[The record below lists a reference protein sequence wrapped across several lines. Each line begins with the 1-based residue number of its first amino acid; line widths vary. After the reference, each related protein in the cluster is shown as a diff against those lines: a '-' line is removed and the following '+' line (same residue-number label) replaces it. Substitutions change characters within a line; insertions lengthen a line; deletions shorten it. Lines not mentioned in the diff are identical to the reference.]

1 MAEPKIVVEHREHLW
16 YLLAEASQVEHLI
29 MCQYLYASFSL
40 KGGPEDGLTAEQAAA
55 VARWREVLT
64 GIAIEEMLHLALV
77 FNVMTA
83 IGAAPPLSRPNFPRS
98 SGDLPGGVQ
107 FRLLPFGT
115 DSLTH
120 FLYLERPEGMERMD
134 AEGFVPTIPPHEPVE
149 AGEAISRAQDFATV
163 GHLYRGIERG
173 LAALSGRFG
182 ERGLFVGP
190 RRAQATPELFRW
202 PQLVAVHDLASAMA
216 AINEIIEQ
224 GLAALSGK
232 FGERGL
238 FVGPGRA
245 QATPEL
251 FRWPQLV
258 AVHDLAS
265 ATAAINEII
274 EQGEGARGDWRPAH
288 YGRFLGIWEE
298 YTKLKQASPAFE
310 PAFPVIPAFTRQPY
324 DITEQQPLL
333 TDPLTRAIAE
343 VFNLGYEVLLQT
355 LNRFFTHTDETDD
368 QLQLLVGTAFGLM
381 ADVLRP
387 LGRAL
392 PRLPAGRGHPGRTAG
407 PTFEM
412 YYQFGNFVPWRG
424 PAWALLSER
433 AAILATRG
441 AETAALPGAPAVAN
455 DAATAAAGIAA
466 QLLMHVPDELR
477 HVQHH

>member
-16 YLLAEASQVEHLI
+16 YLLAEAAQVEHLI

-40 KGGPEDGLTAEQAAA
+40 KAGPEDGLTAEQAAA

-83 IGAAPPLSRPNFPRS
+83 IGAAPPLSRPNFPRRS
-98 SGDLPGGVQ
+98 EDLPGGVQ
-107 FRLLPFGT
+107 FRLLPFGA
-115 DSLTH
+115 DALTH

-134 AEGFVPTIPPHEPVE
+134 AEEFVPTIPPREPIE
-149 AGEAISRAQDFATV
+149 PGEAISRAQDFGTV
-163 GHLYRGIERG
+163 GHLYRGIEQG

-216 AINEIIEQ
+216 AI
-224 GLAALSGK
+224 
-232 FGERGL
+232 
-238 FVGPGRA
+238 
-245 QATPEL
+245 
-251 FRWPQLV
+251 
-258 AVHDLAS
+258 D
-265 ATAAINEII
+265 EII

-298 YTKLKQASPAFE
+298 YAKLTEASPAFE
-310 PAFPVIPAFTRQPY
+310 PAFPVIAAFTRQPY
-324 DITEQQPLL
+324 DVTEPQPLL
-333 TDPLTRAIAE
+333 TNPLTRSIAE
-343 VFNLGYEVLLQT
+343 VFNLGYEVLLQV
-355 LNRFFTHTDETDD
+355 LNRFFTHTDETDE
-368 QLQLLVGTAFGLM
+368 QLQTLVGAAFGLM
-381 ADVLRP
+381 AGVLRP
-387 LGRAL
+387 LGRTL
-392 PRLPAGRGHPGRTAG
+392 PRLLAGPDHPGRTAG

-433 AAILATRG
+433 AAILATRS
-441 AETAALPGAPAVAN
+441 ADAADLPGVPTAVH

-466 QLLMHVPDELR
+466 QLLAHVPEQLR
-477 HVQHH
+477 HAR

>member
-1 MAEPKIVVEHREHLW
+1 MAWVAEPKIVVEHREHLW
-16 YLLAEASQVEHLI
+16 YLLAEAAQVEHLI

-40 KGGPEDGLTAEQAAA
+40 KAGPQDGLTAEQAAA
-55 VARWREVLT
+55 VARWRGVLT

-77 FNVMTA
+77 FNVMAA
-83 IGAAPPLSRPNFPRS
+83 IGAAPSLSRPNFPRRS
-98 SGDLPGGVQ
+98 DDLPGGVQ

-134 AEGFVPTIPPHEPVE
+134 AEEFVPAVPPREPVE
-149 AGEAISRAQDFATV
+149 PGEAMSRAQDFGTV
-163 GHLYRGIERG
+163 GHLYRGIEQG

-190 RRAQATPELFRW
+190 
-202 PQLVAVHDLASAMA
+202 M
-216 AINEIIEQ
+216 
-224 GLAALSGK
+224 
-232 FGERGL
+232 
-238 FVGPGRA
+238 RA

-298 YTKLKQASPAFE
+298 YAKLTAADPAFK

-324 DITEQQPLL
+324 DISDPQPLL
-333 TDPLTRAIAE
+333 TDPLTLAIAE
-343 VFNLGYEVLLQT
+343 VFNLGYEVLLQA
-355 LNRFFTHTDETDD
+355 LNRFFTHTDETDE
-368 QLQLLVGTAFGLM
+368 QLRILVGAAFGVM
-381 ADVLRP
+381 AGVLRP
-387 LGRAL
+387 LGRTL
-392 PRLPAGRGHPGRTAG
+392 PRLPAGSGHPGRTAG

-433 AAILATRG
+433 AAMLATRS
-441 AETAALPGAPAVAN
+441 ADAAGLPGAPAAVN
-455 DAATAAAGIAA
+455 DAAIAAARVAA
-466 QLLMHVPDELR
+466 QLLAHVPEELR
-477 HVQHH
+477 HAR

>member
-1 MAEPKIVVEHREHLW
+1 VAEPKIVVEHREHLW
-16 YLLAEASQVEHLI
+16 YLLAEAAQVEHLI

-40 KGGPEDGLTAEQAAA
+40 KAGPQDGLTAEQAAA

-83 IGAAPPLSRPNFPRS
+83 IGAAPSLSRPNFPRS
-98 SGDLPGGVQ
+98 SDDLPGGVQ

-115 DSLTH
+115 DALTH

-134 AEGFVPTIPPHEPVE
+134 AEEFVPAIPPHEPVE
-149 AGEAISRAQDFATV
+149 PGEAFTRAQDFGTV
-163 GHLYRGIERG
+163 GHLYRGIEQG

-182 ERGLFVGP
+182 EHGLFVGP
-190 RRAQATPELFRW
+190 
-202 PQLVAVHDLASAMA
+202 M
-216 AINEIIEQ
+216 
-224 GLAALSGK
+224 
-232 FGERGL
+232 
-238 FVGPGRA
+238 RA

-298 YTKLKQASPAFE
+298 YAKLTEADPAFK

-324 DITEQQPLL
+324 DITEPQPLL
-333 TDPLTRAIAE
+333 TDPLTLAVAE
-343 VFNLGYEVLLQT
+343 VFNLGYEVLLQA
-355 LNRFFTHTDETDD
+355 LNRFFTHTDETDE
-368 QLQLLVGTAFGLM
+368 QLRILVGAAFGLM
-381 ADVLRP
+381 AGVLRP
-387 LGRAL
+387 LGRTL
-392 PRLPAGRGHPGRTAG
+392 PRLPAGPGHPGRTAG

-433 AAILATRG
+433 ATMLATRS
-441 AETAALPGAPAVAN
+441 ADAADVPGAPAAVN

-466 QLLMHVPDELR
+466 QLLAQVPEELR
-477 HVQHH
+477 HTR

>member
-1 MAEPKIVVEHREHLW
+1 MWVAEPEIVVEHREHLW
-16 YLLAEASQVEHLI
+16 YLLAEAAQVEHLI

-40 KGGPEDGLTAEQAAA
+40 KAGPEDGLTAEQSAA

-83 IGAAPPLSRPNFPRS
+83 IGAAPPLSRPNFPRVS
-98 SGDLPGGVQ
+98 DDLPGSVQ

-115 DSLTH
+115 ESLTH

-134 AEGFVPTIPPHEPVE
+134 AKGFVPAIPPREPIE
-149 AGEAISRAQDFATV
+149 PGEMISRAQDFGTV

-173 LAALSGRFG
+173 LATLSGQFG

-190 RRAQATPELFRW
+190 RRT
-202 PQLVAVHDLASAMA
+202 
-216 AINEIIEQ
+216 
-224 GLAALSGK
+224 
-232 FGERGL
+232 
-238 FVGPGRA
+238 

-274 EQGEGARGDWRPAH
+274 EQGEGARGDWQPAH

-298 YTKLKQASPAFE
+298 YAKLKDADPAFE

-324 DITEQQPLL
+324 DIAEPQPLL

-355 LNRFFTHTDETDD
+355 LNRFFTHTDETDQ
-368 QLQLLVGTAFGLM
+368 QLRTLVGAAFGLM
-381 ADVLRP
+381 AGVLRP
-387 LGRAL
+387 LGQTL
-392 PRLPAGRGHPGRTAG
+392 PRLATGPEHPGRTAG

-412 YYQFGNFVPWRG
+412 YYQFGNFVPWRE

-433 AAILATRG
+433 ATILATRSAQV
-441 AETAALPGAPAVAN
+441 AELPGAPAAVT
-455 DAATAAAGIAA
+455 DVATAAAGITA
-466 QLLMHVPDELR
+466 QLLEHVPDEL
-477 HVQHH
+477 HHAG

>member
-1 MAEPKIVVEHREHLW
+1 VAEPTIVVEHREHLW
-16 YLLAEASQVEHLI
+16 YLLAEAAQVEHLI

-40 KGGPEDGLTAEQAAA
+40 RAGPEDGLTAEQAAA

-64 GIAIEEMLHLALV
+64 GIAVEEMLHLALV

-83 IGAAPPLSRPNFPRS
+83 IGAAPPLSRPNFPRRS
-98 SGDLPGGVQ
+98 DDLPGGVQ

-120 FLYLERPEGMERMD
+120 FLYLERPEGMERLD
-134 AEGFVPTIPPHEPVE
+134 AEGFVPVIPPREPIE
-149 AGEAISRAQDFATV
+149 PGEVISRAQDFGTV
-163 GHLYRGIERG
+163 GHLYRGIEQG

-190 RRAQATPELFRW
+190 RRTQATPELFRW
-202 PQLVAVHDLASAMA
+202 PQLVAVHDL
-216 AINEIIEQ
+216 
-224 GLAALSGK
+224 
-232 FGERGL
+232 
-238 FVGPGRA
+238 V
-245 QATPEL
+245 
-251 FRWPQLV
+251 
-258 AVHDLAS
+258 S

-298 YTKLKQASPAFE
+298 YTKLTEADPAFE

-324 DITEQQPLL
+324 DITEPQPLL
-333 TDPLTRAIAE
+333 TDPLTRSIAE
-343 VFNLGYEVLLQT
+343 MFNLGYEMLLQA
-355 LNRFFTHTDETDD
+355 LNRFFTHTDETEA
-368 QLQLLVGTAFGLM
+368 QLQTLVGAAFGLM
-381 ADVLRP
+381 AGVLRP

-392 PRLPAGRGHPGRTAG
+392 PRLPAGPGHPGRTAG

-412 YYQFGNFVPWRG
+412 YYPFGNFVPWRE

-433 AAILATRG
+433 AAILATRS
-441 AETAALPGAPAVAN
+441 ADAAALPGAPIAMN

-466 QLLMHVPDELR
+466 QLLAHVPEELR
-477 HVQHH
+477 HAR